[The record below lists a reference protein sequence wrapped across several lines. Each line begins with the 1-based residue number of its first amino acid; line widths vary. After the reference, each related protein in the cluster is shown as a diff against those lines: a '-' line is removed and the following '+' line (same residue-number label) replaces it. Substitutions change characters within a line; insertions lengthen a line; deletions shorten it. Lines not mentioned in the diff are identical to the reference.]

1 MYNDN
6 QTQRTKYFIERFLQ
20 MLKSNGEIEFNS
32 FPICG
37 LLELSRQFVSMP
49 TGIRELSAEY
59 IKNSITQIIDSSIL
73 YKTKAEIPIKEVKSL
88 FISMTLIKE
97 LKNTTYIAQLYNN
110 LSDQNC
116 YLGFIRTLQHVLKRN
131 TSVKQEE
138 YSLIDELIS
147 LIIEYLEQQG
157 NTISELYAI
166 CNNWFR
172 QDFLSCEIVSTKIF
186 SHLKGLVRPHLH
198 KHNSTKCSIMVET
211 DISTESNIHSFIEK
225 IITQYELENKIK
237 SRKNRKAASKKWFYF
252 ELIKLDG
259 LYVDR
264 VLNDLSDKIVM
275 YKEISKTQF
284 NFLIKK
290 ENKLYQTNS
299 KRANTTVKIKHFE
312 NLWKNTNF
320 TNVNDYIYS
329 EMLRL
334 NEWMQILNQSTD
346 KRTAFMTL
354 WSIMEFMMVHSV
366 NDNKL
371 DSVVKNFIP
380 YMGLFYFRKIS
391 KTFFRRLV
399 ALHSEDS
406 QYSSLF
412 LIEHIDNN
420 LISNGINEENLTIA
434 DKFCI
439 FIFYK
444 KFKNTWWN
452 TIDFKFATNEFINQQ
467 TLQNFNSVSD
477 SQKSL
482 AQLEVVLNNDI
493 KQMYRLRNMLTH
505 SGINDSKILDNTY
518 VRLKY
523 YVETIIN
530 AISYSWIHDIGK
542 QKTLTEINDYKRVD
556 YNSYKNS
563 LKFIISNT
571 NNNGSHLELLKLMN
585 FKGTTTMPPNRFS
598 FLGEIEKMFD

>member
-97 LKNTTYIAQLYNN
+97 LKNTTYIPQLYNN

-452 TIDFKFATNEFINQQ
+452 TINFKFATNEFINQQ